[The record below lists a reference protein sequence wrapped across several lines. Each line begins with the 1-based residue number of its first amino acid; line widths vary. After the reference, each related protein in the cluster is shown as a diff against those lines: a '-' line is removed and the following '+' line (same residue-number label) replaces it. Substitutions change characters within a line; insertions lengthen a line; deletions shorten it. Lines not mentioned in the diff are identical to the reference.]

1 MLLSY
6 KQGACAKS
14 MNLFRLRQKK
24 IIKGS
29 LVSKLLFVSII
40 IVSVGG
46 CATKPKNDDL
56 GFIFYPPSPNPPFI
70 QYLHTFSNEN
80 DVGEGVGQLGKFLLG
95 SEEDLSPITK
105 PYGTAIYDGKIYV
118 VDARG
123 AGYAVFDMKKEAFS
137 FVVGSGGGFLKK
149 PINMFIDKDGN
160 KYVTD
165 TGRDQ
170 VIVFDVNDQYVR
182 AYGEEG
188 QFKPSDLVV
197 VDDRLY
203 VTDLQ
208 SHSIQV
214 LDKRTGMTIDSFG
227 SAGSGD
233 DQLFHPTNLA
243 VMGDY
248 LYVAD
253 TSNGRIQKFTLTGE
267 HVASIGKLG
276 VNLGD
281 FARPKGV
288 ALDQQQRLYV
298 VDAAFENV
306 QIFDEEGKLLL
317 YFGSPGKDRDSI
329 NLPTAVTIDYDNTQ
343 YFERYAAP
351 NFKLEYLILVASQ
364 FGLNKVNVYG
374 FGRMDGMDY
383 SSAMTN

>member
-1 MLLSY
+1 VLLSF
-6 KQGACAKS
+6 KQGACAKN
-14 MNLFRLRQKK
+14 MNVFRLRKKK
-24 IIKGS
+24 INKVS
-29 LVSKLLFVSII
+29 FVSKLFVVSII
-40 IVSVGG
+40 LAFLGG
-46 CATKPKNDDL
+46 CATGPKESES

-80 DVGEGVGQLGKFLLG
+80 DVGDGVGQLGKFLLG

-105 PYGTAIYDGKIYV
+105 PYGTAIHDGKIYV

-123 AGYAVFDMKKEAFS
+123 AGYAVFDLKKEEFR
-137 FVVGSGGGFLKK
+137 FVIGSGGGFLKK
-149 PINMFIDKDGN
+149 PINMFIDKDGY

-170 VIVFDVNDQYVR
+170 IIVFGINDEYVR

-188 QFKPSDLVV
+188 QFKPSDVV
-197 VDDRLY
+197 VVGGRLY
-203 VTDLQ
+203 ITDLLN
-208 SHSIQV
+208 HSIQV
-214 LDKRTGMTIDSFG
+214 LDKRTGMTIDTFG

-248 LYVAD
+248 LFVAD

-276 VNLGD
+276 INLGD

-288 ALDQQQRLYV
+288 ALDREQRLYV

-329 NLPTAVTIDYDNTQ
+329 NLPTAVTIDYENTQ
-343 YFERYAAP
+343 YFEKYASP

-364 FGLNKVNVYG
+364 FGLNKVNVYE
-374 FGRMDGMDY
+374 FGRMEGMDY